1 MRPRRTYVDYLRD
14 ILDASEKAERF
25 MADADLA
32 QFVVFD
38 KTIFDVIRA
47 LELIGEADME
57 LLTSVRDRYPEVP
70 LRSIAV
76 IRDKLIHEYFGVNL
90 EVVWKAVREDVP
102 VLRPAVE
109 RMLADIGEK
118 DSDL

>member
-1 MRPRRTYVDYLRD
+1 MRPGRTYV
-14 ILDASEKAERF
+14 ASEKAERF

-32 QFVVFD
+32 QFVADD
-38 KTIFDVIRA
+38 KTVFAVIRA
-47 LELIGEADME
+47 LEVIGEAAKK
-57 LLTSVRDRYPEVP
+57 LPTSVRDRYPEVP
-70 LRSIAV
+70 WRSIAG

-109 RMLADIGEK
+109 RMLADIGEE
-118 DSDL
+118 DSEL